1 MLNQKLITALLA
13 TWIIFGAT
21 STTLAAVNTFSDVPL
36 GHWAFQSVTALASKG
51 IINGYGNGT
60 FRGDRNITRY
70 EAATMIAKFLKPK
83 GNIINNDT
91 TNDELPF
98 SDVQKNHWAFD
109 SVKTA
114 FGKGIITGYD
124 DKTFR
129 GDKYI
134 TRYEMAQMLSNVVKL
149 NLGDKGGNPFSD
161 VQKNH
166 WAKNAV
172 IVLAT
177 KGIINGYG
185 DGTFR
190 GNKNITRYEAS
201 EMIAKTISARN

>member
-1 MLNQKLITALLA
+1 MLNQKLTTALIVA
-13 TWIIFGAT
+13 WIIFGAT

-98 SDVQKNHWAFD
+98 SDVQKNHWA
-109 SVKTA
+109 
-114 FGKGIITGYD
+114 
-124 DKTFR
+124 
-129 GDKYI
+129 
-134 TRYEMAQMLSNVVKL
+134 
-149 NLGDKGGNPFSD
+149 
-161 VQKNH
+161 
-166 WAKNAV
+166 KNAV

-201 EMIAKTISARN
+201 EMIAKTISARS